1 MTKILLIVILTSTW
15 FLAACASA
23 PVARATAPRPPW
35 GTITPRFDSDAN
47 AIRVAL
53 TRFENDQS
61 DSVMLAYDELR
72 NGDGALTVDG
82 VLSPFSGPTGMTYAG
97 CGRTPPDSVRID
109 DGSRLWRHSD
119 LEWECFFP
127 VTSAEALER
136 LKNGGRLVINPCA
149 VWRFNT
155 LSNSLYAW

>member
-1 MTKILLIVILTSTW
+1 MTNLLLTTILASTCV
-15 FLAACASA
+15 LSGCASA
-23 PVARATAPRPPW
+23 PVAPVPEPRTPW

-47 AIRVAL
+47 AIRVTL
-53 TRFENDQS
+53 VRFKNDNT

-72 NGDGALTVDG
+72 NADGALTVDG
-82 VLSPFSGPTGMTYAG
+82 VLSPFNGPTETTYAA
-97 CGRTPPDSVRID
+97 CGRMPPGHEQID
-109 DGSRLWRHSD
+109 DGARLWRHSD

-127 VTSAEALER
+127 VTSPKALER
-136 LKNGGRLVINPCA
+136 LNNGGRLVINPRA